1 MKQSESNDSSTQ
13 EITTKKV
20 NTKENHSA
28 EKSTKSSFR
37 KISTKKYV
45 IAGVITFLIFSLG
58 LTLGMVFEEQRYN
71 WADDINQEQDVN
83 YLSLQLQF
91 LFLSAFENEH
101 NCPVLLSTLQQ
112 SVDELSKSLSKI
124 LDFEKQNS
132 LSQDDY
138 TILERRYTLD
148 NLRYWI
154 LADRAKESCDLD
166 IVSILYFYSETCE
179 SCPGQGTILTYFKK
193 VFGEQVLIFPINV
206 DLKETEPMVKI
217 ATSMH
222 DVQDLPT
229 LIIEKEK
236 YTGIVKKN
244 DLQEIIC
251 DVLKTSPECS

>member
-1 MKQSESNDSSTQ
+1 MSMQQSKSKSPKL
-13 EITTKKV
+13 TKIEHKK
-20 NTKENHSA
+20 NT
-28 EKSTKSSFR
+28 SFR

-58 LTLGMVFEEQRYN
+58 LTLGMVFEEKRYN
-71 WADDINQEQDVN
+71 WAEEINQEQDVN

-91 LFLSAFENEH
+91 LFLSALENEQS
-101 NCPVLLSTLQQ
+101 CPVLLGTLQQ

-132 LSQDDY
+132 ISEKDY
-138 TILERRYTLD
+138 VILERRYTLD

-154 LADRAKESCDLD
+154 LANQAKTRCDLD
-166 IVSILYFYSETCE
+166 IVSILYYYTDTCE

-206 DLKETEPMVKI
+206 ELKNTEPMVQISTAMHKI
-217 ATSMH
+217 TTI
-222 DVQDLPT
+222 PT
-229 LIIEKEK
+229 LVIEEQK

-244 DLQEIIC
+244 TLQSIIC
-251 DVLKTSPECS
+251 SELTYSDQCTDT